1 MGYLVSLSK
10 PATVHWLDASEWGLL
25 VFGLAVFVGIWG
37 EIKLEHG
44 SRNFKVAEY
53 IVLFGIL
60 GELIADGGVFFFS
73 TQLQIISD
81 SENAAL
87 GVKASE
93 ANERAGKALDQAKLL
108 EASNKQLG
116 IDLELEKQKT
126 ARFQKE
132 ADEAR
137 LTLENRV
144 RTQGPRYFLLRGAA
158 PKMAKELSRFHGQPA
173 ALLICGMYKTERET
187 LETWGSLANILGPDT
202 VNGVKGAGWKM
213 VRGNPIWDK
222 CFLSMQGISVI
233 VSSESPKATRDA
245 AEALS
250 IGLKSVLPPYNKNP
264 WVLDPVWTRQKIARS
279 FLDKDDPERLALE
292 NPDTIVVFIGEHP
305 PQ

>member
-1 MGYLVSLSK
+1 MS
-10 PATVHWLDASEWGLL
+10 
-25 VFGLAVFVGIWG
+25 
-37 EIKLEHG
+37 
-44 SRNFKVAEY
+44 
-53 IVLFGIL
+53 
-60 GELIADGGVFFFS
+60 
-73 TQLQIISD
+73 
-81 SENAAL
+81 
-87 GVKASE
+87 VKTSE
-93 ANERAGKALDQAKLL
+93 ANERAGKALDQAKLF

-158 PKMAKELSRFHGQPA
+158 PKLARELNRFHGRRA
-173 ALLICGMYKTERET
+173 ALLICGMYKAERET
-187 LETWGSLANILGPDT
+187 LETWGSLANILGPDAANG
-202 VNGVKGAGWKM
+202 VNGADWKM

-222 CFLSMQGISVI
+222 CALSMQGIAVM

-250 IGLKSVLPPYNKNP
+250 LWIASVLPPYNKNP
-264 WVLDPVWTRQKIARS
+264 AVLDPAWIRQIMARGVG
-279 FLDKDDPERLALE
+279 LDKDDPQRLAIE